1 MSDPALPFLFAGFA
15 VVFVAI
21 GAYLVRLWRGQ
32 RRIDERLD
40 RLEGQGDD
48 LTAGRRPD
56 GA

>member
-40 RLEGQGDD
+40 RLERSETESGE
-48 LTAGRRPD
+48 GR
-56 GA
+56 